1 MRVLGLDTATSAT
14 AAALLDTTAGIA
26 VRARDDPEP
35 GTRPR
40 HTTQLLSLLI
50 EVLERGASDWSDVD
64 RIAVGVGPGTF
75 TGLRIGV
82 ATARALARA
91 HGIPIVGVSTLQSLA
106 LGALADPAVQ
116 PGANPA
122 MARLDVLMPVL
133 DARRREVFAAAWPA
147 RRPATGAWDPLLAP
161 LAATPAALAD
171 AAKQLG
177 STRLAVGDG
186 AVEFRAV
193 LECSGTLIPEDDS
206 ELHRVCAINHC
217 RLAGA
222 QAPQDHDGIR
232 PNYLRLADAELTR
245 RAAERK

>member
-1 MRVLGLDTATSAT
+1 VRILGLDTATAAT
-14 AAALLDTTAGIA
+14 AAALLDTSAGLT

-40 HTTQLLSLLI
+40 HTTQLLSLLV
-50 EVLERGASDWSDVD
+50 EVLERSGSDWSDLD

-91 HGIPIVGVSTLQSLA
+91 HRIPIVGICTLQSLA
-106 LGALADPAVQ
+106 LGASAELAVEPEV
-116 PGANPA
+116 GAA
-122 MARLDVLMPVL
+122 TARPDVVLPVL

-161 LAATPAALAD
+161 LATPPAALAD
-171 AAKQLG
+171 AARELG

-186 AVEFRAV
+186 AIEFRAV
-193 LECSGTLIPEDDS
+193 LECSGTLIPDDDS

-222 QAPQDHDGIR
+222 QAPQDRDGVR
-232 PNYLRLADAELTR
+232 PNYLRLADAELAR